1 MLQKISRL
9 FLIVSAATAGG
20 CASGHP
26 LLLETCVVDVPH
38 SNLGC
43 TLKDKSSK
51 KRKFEEV
58 NKYVCFP
65 QDDAKLIL
73 EELHS
78 R

>member
-1 MLQKISRL
+1 M
-9 FLIVSAATAGG
+9 
-20 CASGHP
+20 
-26 LLLETCVVDVPH
+26 DVPH